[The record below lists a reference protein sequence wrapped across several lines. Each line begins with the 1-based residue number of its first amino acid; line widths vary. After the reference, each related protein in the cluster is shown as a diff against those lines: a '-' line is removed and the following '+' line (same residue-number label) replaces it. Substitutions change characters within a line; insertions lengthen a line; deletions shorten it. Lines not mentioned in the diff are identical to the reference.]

1 MPQAEASWPGG
12 IPPVEPRPRSSWPG
26 APRPAE
32 SATQGSGGSSESRE
46 PHESPAST
54 DSRPQAA
61 KRTASRHDAS
71 RSAAPSGA
79 SRTAAS
85 RTQTSG
91 SGASGASR
99 SSASRSGAS
108 RTDADGPNPSSRDS
122 ASRETSRSTG
132 PRRGPIDT
140 PRASR
145 AIATLVLAV
154 LAAILVW
161 VVATPI
167 AGLDLHAGGWSISP
181 GAIIPAVLVPGILAW
196 VLRIAFEPSP
206 RGPLIW
212 TIITVVVLA
221 LSLLGPVVMGASGPI
236 LLALL
241 TMHLVVGIVLVVGL
255 RGPRGTVHVSRTPR
269 AQEKVG
275 PL

>member
-1 MPQAEASWPGG
+1 M
-12 IPPVEPRPRSSWPG
+12 
-26 APRPAE
+26 
-32 SATQGSGGSSESRE
+32 
-46 PHESPAST
+46 
-54 DSRPQAA
+54 
-61 KRTASRHDAS
+61 
-71 RSAAPSGA
+71 
-79 SRTAAS
+79 
-85 RTQTSG
+85 
-91 SGASGASR
+91 
-99 SSASRSGAS
+99 
-108 RTDADGPNPSSRDS
+108 
-122 ASRETSRSTG
+122 
-132 PRRGPIDT
+132 DT

-145 AIATLVLAV
+145 AIATLVLAA

-206 RGPLIW
+206 RGPMIW
-212 TIITVVVLA
+212 TIIVLVVLV

-241 TMHLVVGIVLVVGL
+241 AMHVLAGAVLVVGL

-269 AQEKVG
+269 TQERAE